1 MSTHLLLLGLGAAV
15 VLVVIVVVARHMR
28 QKSLAQHAQ
37 QAVHQA
43 VQQPV
48 APQTQQQMPQQPQQ
62 AASDYLGCFTD
73 NASRVLPTQ
82 LTQRQDVSVDE
93 CKTMAASKGFQYY
106 GLEYRQGSNGVG
118 GQCFAGNAIPTAGA
132 ASNCGVGVGAS
143 AGKMLGGPWSLAVYK
158 TA

>member
-15 VLVVIVVVARHMR
+15 VLIVIVLAVRHMR
-28 QKSLAQHAQ
+28 QKSLAQNAQ
-37 QAVHQA
+37 QVVHQA

-48 APQTQQQMPQQPQQ
+48 APQTPQMPQPV
-62 AASDYLGCFTD
+62 ASDYLGCFTD

-82 LTQRQDVSVDE
+82 LTQRLDVSPDE
-93 CKTMAASKGFQYY
+93 CKAMAASKGLQYY
-106 GLEYRQGSNGVG
+106 GLEYRQGSNGAG
-118 GQCFAGNAIPTAGA
+118 GQCFAGNSVPTAGA
-132 ASNCGVGVGAS
+132 ASNCGAGVGAS